1 MRLAVSNI
9 AWPRAEDEAVAD
21 LFVDLGVT
29 GIEVAPTKVWP
40 NPLAA
45 TQNEIDAYRAFW
57 NDRGISIVAA
67 QALLFG
73 RPDLTLFESADVRSQ
88 TIGYLSE
95 MISSCAR
102 LGAGPL
108 VFGSP
113 KNRRVGTTPPSEVK
127 RIAVDVFRQ
136 LGDVA
141 ARAGACVVLEA
152 NPPEYAADFVTR
164 AAEAIEWIE
173 AVNHPGFQLHLDTG
187 CMTLATDPIT
197 STISVGFPYL
207 RHFHISEPNLDPPGT
222 SGRVDHAKFAGELTR
237 RGYGEWVSLEMRE
250 RNPFTL
256 DGLASAVMWV
266 QEHYTPRVAA

>member
-1 MRLAVSNI
+1 MRLAVSNL

-21 LFVDLGVT
+21 LFVALGVT

-40 NPLAA
+40 NPLTAS
-45 TQNEIDAYRAFW
+45 QDEIDAYRTFW
-57 NDRGISIVAA
+57 NDRGIQIVAA

-88 TIGYLSE
+88 TICYLSDL
-95 MISSCAR
+95 ISRCTR
-102 LGAGPL
+102 LGAGRL

-113 KNRRVGTTPPSEVK
+113 KNRRVGATPPPEVR

-141 ARAGACVVLEA
+141 AKAGVCVVLEA
-152 NPPEYAADFVTR
+152 NPPEYGADFITR
-164 AAEAIEWIE
+164 AADAIELVDL
-173 AVNHPGFQLHLDTG
+173 VNHPGFQLHLDTG
-187 CMTLATDPIT
+187 CMTLAADPIT
-197 STISVGFPYL
+197 TTISVGFPSL

-222 SGRVDHAKFAGELTR
+222 SGRVDHAGFAGELSR

-256 DGLASAVMWV
+256 DELASAVRWV
-266 QEHYTPRVAA
+266 QERYTLRAAA